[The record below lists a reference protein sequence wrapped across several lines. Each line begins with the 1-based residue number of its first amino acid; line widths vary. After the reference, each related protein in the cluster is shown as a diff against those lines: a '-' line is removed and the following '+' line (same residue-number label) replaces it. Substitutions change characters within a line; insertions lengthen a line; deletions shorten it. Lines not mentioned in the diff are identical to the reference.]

1 MKIIIK
7 GDFTIEAPIPALDM
21 MCKRFSYIEL
31 ETRNIPSVVVNQMSG
46 IIDKTENL
54 EEGK

>member
-7 GDFTIEAPIPALDM
+7 GDFTIDAPDIKVLNM

-31 ETRNIPSVVVNQMSG
+31 ETREIPSVIVNQMSG
-46 IIDKTENL
+46 IAETTGSVEK
-54 EEGK
+54 